1 MASGGSTMV
10 EHSTKNLEIKGSNTP
25 IALNQEK
32 LTEKISSED
41 NQVRQE
47 LSFNWFIEGMF
58 NSETLFVD

>member
-10 EHSTKNLEIKGSNTP
+10 EHSTNNLEIKGSNTP

>member
-10 EHSTKNLEIKGSNTP
+10 EHSTNNLEIKGSNTT
-25 IALNQEK
+25 ITLNQEK